1 MLRTFCSSKPPSVHT
16 MPTQFHGRTQK
27 FSEVSTMQPVHAVP
41 TLEAVWASQLYYYY
55 PYPQAHPKLFFA
67 YRT

>member
-41 TLEAVWASQLYYYY
+41 TLAAV
-55 PYPQAHPKLFFA
+55 
-67 YRT
+67 